1 MNRELERLLKEKWFL
16 VAADLIA
23 VLAILIVMPDKRD
36 GLDTF
41 LIVCAIL
48 AASLIV
54 VIPVLRDGG
63 GKAERQA
70 EQARLRAKLA
80 EEIDLQRDNIRAGT
94 EALNRRIEEAESGA
108 RKAAEAAAAA
118 VAQRASA
125 EINALKGALAE
136 LTQRLQVAEG
146 AAKSEDALEEL
157 AAKVEGLAGTV
168 RELAA
173 TLEESA
179 ETAAAAREEAAQ
191 AAAADLKSVRDE
203 LKKSAKLAEKNLGAL
218 EDSLETLRAELRAA
232 REEAAS
238 VRPAEAPT
246 KNSAPAPVAEA
257 EEATEDAADEESL
270 GEDADEEP
278 QGGEEGEFELSAGSS
293 PAAEPAEPA
302 EPSTPS
308 AQPGTALIVNLMIG
322 IGNKPFVR
330 GTGPGLSPD
339 KGVPMQFLG
348 IGRWQWVSPDPE
360 APATVEVWKNDQ
372 TPMGE
377 PLHISGGEPLE
388 VDEGHFGVG

>member
-23 VLAILIVMPDKRD
+23 VLAILVVMPDKRD
-36 GLDTF
+36 GFDTF
-41 LIVCAIL
+41 FIVCAIL
-48 AASLIV
+48 TASLIV
-54 VIPVLRDGG
+54 VIPVMRDGG

-94 EALNRRIEEAESGA
+94 EALNRRIEEVESSS

-125 EINALKGALAE
+125 EINALKSALAE
-136 LTQRLQVAEG
+136 LNQRVQAAEG
-146 AAKSEDALEEL
+146 AAKSEEALEEL

-173 TLEESA
+173 SSEESV
-179 ETAAAAREEAAQ
+179 EAAGAARAEAAL
-191 AAAADLKSVRDE
+191 AAAADLKAVRDE
-203 LKKSAKLAEKNLGAL
+203 LKKSAKQAEKNLGSL
-218 EDSLETLRAELRAA
+218 EDSLQALRAEL
-232 REEAAS
+232 S
-238 VRPAEAPT
+238 VVRQDVSAVRSAEAPSERPIPASPLAAE
-246 KNSAPAPVAEA
+246 KEAPAE
-257 EEATEDAADEESL
+257 DEETLDEVADASSEPVE
-270 GEDADEEP
+270 EDELD
-278 QGGEEGEFELSAGSS
+278 LSAEPAS
-293 PAAEPAEPA
+293 PAAES
-302 EPSTPS
+302 EPSSSS
-308 AQPGTALIVNLMIG
+308 ASSGTALIVNLMIG

-348 IGRWQWVSPDPE
+348 IGRWQWISPDPE
-360 APATVEVWKNDQ
+360 ASVTIEVWKNDQ
-372 TPMGE
+372 SPMGE